1 MDPLIDFCKLRITF
15 GNEEEEKTEVIEFVS
30 DSNEVPLMNPGDGG
44 WKIED
49 VLKGKDVEIPEMELL
64 TFHSNHFVHE
74 EAIVYLNLAKIFDLN
89 NNSYF
94 TNSYAALEVLKYLYP
109 DSISAV
115 FGPRTLTAEE
125 TKLKNED
132 LKNLNVLRGW
142 EWDGDISNE
151 KNIGS
156 IITEIMS
163 TIYSINVMIFSL
175 SDPEGTSI
183 SEKNIKELLGQCRI
197 ILHTLTIGGV
207 AIIKLPRG
215 KVTSLIYQILY
226 TLFLNFTN
234 SYIIN
239 PITSKDWFFV
249 GTKKLEETFNPFD
262 DIEYMNNLDFPPL
275 NNIDIMKDGLIDNVP
290 LSFVD
295 YFRKVISMK
304 KELKDCRIDKLQSYL
319 S

>member
-1 MDPLIDFCKLRITF
+1 MDPLINACKLRITF
-15 GNEEEEKTEVIEFVS
+15 GTEKEEEEPEVIEFVS
-30 DSNEVPLMNPGDGG
+30 DSDDVPSMNPGGGG
-44 WKIED
+44 WKIKDLRD
-49 VLKGKDVEIPEMELL
+49 VKIPEMESL
-64 TFHSNHFVHE
+64 TFHSDRFIHE
-74 EAIVYLNLAKIFDLN
+74 EAIVYLNLARIFDLN

-109 DSISAV
+109 DSISVV
-115 FGPRTLTAEE
+115 FGPKTLTADE

-151 KNIGS
+151 RNIGS

-163 TIYSINVMIFSL
+163 TIYSINVMIFTL
-175 SDPEGTSI
+175 SDPNNEYKSI
-183 SEKNIKELLGQCRI
+183 QELLGQCRI
-197 ILHTLTIGGV
+197 IIHTLTIGGV
-207 AIIKLPRG
+207 AIIKLPHG
-215 KVTSLIYQILY
+215 KVTSLLYQILY

-234 SYIIN
+234 SYVIN

-262 DIEYMNNLDFPPL
+262 DVEYMNNLDFPPL
-275 NNIDIMKDGLIDNVP
+275 NSIDVMEDGLIDNVP
-290 LSFVD
+290 LPFVD
-295 YFRKVISMK
+295 YFTKVISMK
-304 KELKDCRIDKLQSYL
+304 KELKDCRTDKLQRYL

>member
-1 MDPLIDFCKLRITF
+1 MDPLINICKLRITF
-15 GNEEEEKTEVIEFVS
+15 GNEKEENVDIIQFVS
-30 DSNEVPLMNPGDGG
+30 DSDEVPLMNPGDGG
-44 WKIED
+44 WQIKSDTKERND
-49 VLKGKDVEIPEMELL
+49 AEIPKMESL
-64 TFHSNHFVHE
+64 TYHDNRFVHE

-89 NNSYF
+89 NVSYF

-125 TKLKNED
+125 TKLKNEE

-151 KNIGS
+151 RNIGS

-163 TIYSINVMIFSL
+163 TIYSINVMIFTL
-175 SDPEGTSI
+175 SD
-183 SEKNIKELLGQCRI
+183 SENYHKSVQELLGQCRI
-197 ILHTLTIGGV
+197 IIHTLTIGGV
-207 AIIKLPRG
+207 AIIKIPHG
-215 KVTSLIYQILY
+215 KITSLIYQILY

-262 DIEYMNNLDFPPL
+262 DIEYMNNLDSPPL
-275 NNIDIMKDGLIDNVP
+275 NNIDVIKEGLIDNVP
-290 LSFVD
+290 LPFID
-295 YFRKVISMK
+295 YFKKVISMK

-319 S
+319 T